1 MERQKWN
8 IEEMRQIWKT
18 RRHLAKDIIANKK
31 ADIDTEM
38 RLRKQQL
45 DRELE
50 EKLTEIAK
58 EEDRYMARYYAD
70 RVQLRHDVNY
80 TPNQFKEMEGGQQ

>member
-1 MERQKWN
+1 MEKWN

-18 RRHLAKDIIANKK
+18 RRNLAKDMTANKK
-31 ADIDTEM
+31 ADIETEM

-50 EKLTEIAK
+50 AKLTEIAK
-58 EEDRYMARYYAD
+58 EEDAYMARYYDYRAN
-70 RVQLRHDVNY
+70 LRQEVNEA
-80 TPNQFKEMEGGQQ
+80 NKQFAEMK